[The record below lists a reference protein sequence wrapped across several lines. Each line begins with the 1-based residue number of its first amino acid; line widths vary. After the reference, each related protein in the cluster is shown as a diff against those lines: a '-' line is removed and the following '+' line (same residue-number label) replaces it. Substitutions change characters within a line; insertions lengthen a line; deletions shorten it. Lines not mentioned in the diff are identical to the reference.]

1 MSIMGA
7 VSAAYLSNMYGA
19 SAAGKTKKEETS
31 GGQEKVEPGTTGEFV
46 KKYRE
51 KAKSPV
57 EEYKTKHPEDAA
69 HVEKQVKAGE
79 AIRRKNG
86 VQDVSTE
93 DMTMEEYKRYF
104 YALLDTIPCD
114 PSRVNDQTMISI
126 TDAGWE
132 QMKQDPDY
140 EAWILGYFVE
150 DRSVRNPF
158 YGWGGNTGMFITEH
172 FGASIEEHHGEGF
185 TKTDT
190 KKTKKD
196 DEESWWSMRHKR
208 MKKYLKEQAVLAQK
222 REQSKE
228 KAAQQEYI
236 RQQYESSVRLH
247 SFLTEGVRGE
257 QSLLPDTESAKPSV
271 PLLYDGMM
279 DLFSTIRSKG

>member
-19 SAAGKTKKEETS
+19 SAAGKMKKEETS

-104 YALLDTIPCD
+104 YALLD
-114 PSRVNDQTMISI
+114 
-126 TDAGWE
+126 
-132 QMKQDPDY
+132 
-140 EAWILGYFVE
+140 
-150 DRSVRNPF
+150 SVRP
-158 YGWGGNTGMFITEH
+158 
-172 FGASIEEHHGEGF
+172 
-185 TKTDT
+185 
-190 KKTKKD
+190 
-196 DEESWWSMRHKR
+196 
-208 MKKYLKEQAVLAQK
+208 Q
-222 REQSKE
+222 QS
-228 KAAQQEYI
+228 Q
-236 RQQYESSVRLH
+236 
-247 SFLTEGVRGE
+247 
-257 QSLLPDTESAKPSV
+257 
-271 PLLYDGMM
+271 
-279 DLFSTIRSKG
+279 